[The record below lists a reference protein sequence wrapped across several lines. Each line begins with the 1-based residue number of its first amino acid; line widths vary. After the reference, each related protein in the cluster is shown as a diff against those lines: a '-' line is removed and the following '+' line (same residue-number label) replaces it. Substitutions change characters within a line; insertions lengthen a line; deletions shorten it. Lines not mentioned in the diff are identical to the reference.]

1 MNYYSQDSKTGIV
14 SDGLCAAA
22 TQAFAI
28 TKINGAD
35 TLLADD
41 IVAVEQ
47 PLTVYLNN
55 VEFITL
61 VHSPGQEMELV
72 IGLLA
77 SEGIIHDK
85 LDVRKISINSA
96 KGTACVETASN
107 ISGRKTG
114 FLKRYFSSC
123 CGKSRPSFYFVNDA
137 LMARKRTFPSDL
149 KVSAGHISYCMEL
162 LDSQS
167 TLFRQ
172 TGGVHGGALIMEG
185 RLGGLAFDIGRHN
198 VLDKLY
204 GQALENGEDLSRQ
217 IIVFSGRIA
226 SEILIKTSKMGCPI
240 IAGMSAPTNLAL
252 ELAQKLGITV
262 IGFVRQN
269 RMNVYTHPE
278 RIVVE

>member
-1 MNYYSQDSKTGIV
+1 MDYYSQNSETEII
-14 SDGLCAAA
+14 SDASRAAE

-28 TKINGAD
+28 TKINGTD
-35 TLLADD
+35 TLLVDD
-41 IVAVEQ
+41 TVAVEQ

-55 VEFITL
+55 AEFITI

-77 SEGIIHDK
+77 SEGIIRGK
-85 LDVRKISINSA
+85 LDVRNISIDSA
-96 KGTACVETASN
+96 KGTASVETTSN
-107 ISGRKTG
+107 VSGRKTG

-137 LMARKRTFPSDL
+137 LMARKKTFPSDL
-149 KVSAGHISYCMEL
+149 KVSAGDISHYMEL

-167 TLFRQ
+167 ALFRL
-172 TGGVHGGALIMEG
+172 TGGVHGGALITAG
-185 RLGGLAFDIGRHN
+185 RLGSLAFDIGRHN

-204 GQALENGEDLSRQ
+204 GQALEKGEDLSRQ

-240 IAGMSAPTNLAL
+240 IAGASAPTNLAL

-278 RIVVE
+278 RIIVA